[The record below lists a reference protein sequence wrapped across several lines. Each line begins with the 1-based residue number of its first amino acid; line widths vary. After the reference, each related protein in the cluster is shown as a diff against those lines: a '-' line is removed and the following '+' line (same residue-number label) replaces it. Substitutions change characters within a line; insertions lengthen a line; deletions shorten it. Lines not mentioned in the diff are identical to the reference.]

1 MAPALDPAPRLGSN
15 TNAFPRP
22 HSRSPSVTN
31 PIQTSDQLLAQY
43 LGSSLQTATLRMA
56 GALVALAVIVGV
68 VIAII

>member
-1 MAPALDPAPRLGSN
+1 
-15 TNAFPRP
+15 
-22 HSRSPSVTN
+22 VTN